1 MNRTSGK
8 LLVFGAY
15 SRFIGE
21 ISLRVTGGG
30 LAGPKKDIKEHSCL
44 QWKDSGVKF
53 TFLGCVTR
61 LKWALKKVENPQRFI
76 WAS

>member
-8 LLVFGAY
+8 LLAFGGH

-30 LAGPKKDIKEHSCL
+30 LAGPKKDIKEHSFCNGRIL
-44 QWKDSGVKF
+44 ESNLL
-53 TFLGCVTR
+53 FLAV
-61 LKWALKKVENPQRFI
+61 
-76 WAS
+76 